1 MQTLK
6 IISDELGIR
15 QQQVQAAVQLLD
27 EGSTVPFI
35 ARYRKEATGA
45 LDDQQLRQLAGRLD
59 YLRELGERRQKILS
73 NLQEQKVLTAEL
85 KQQIEQADSKT
96 TLEDLYLPYK
106 SKRKTKAL
114 LAREAGLEQLLD
126 RIISKAEAPQFAAKD
141 YIQRDGEFST
151 LDKVL
156 EGVQALLNDRA
167 ITQLALLNRQ
177 RGWLKTEAKLTSKVT
192 KGKAE
197 VGSKFKDYF
206 DYAEAVSKIPSH
218 RMLALLRGEKEE
230 ILKLSVT
237 LDDEQHFVSAIL
249 KDLQLPTSSNT
260 REWSQ
265 EAARLCWRDKLKPKL
280 VKALLSEQ
288 KEGAE
293 AEAIKVFSR
302 NLKDLLLAA
311 PAGNKTTMGLD
322 PGIRTG
328 VKVAVINQTGDLLDH
343 ATIYPH
349 APKHQWEQS
358 LAILGKLCRQH
369 SVELISIGNGTASR
383 ETDKLVKELSKQ
395 LPDLN
400 LQSLIVNEAGASV
413 YSASELASKEFPG
426 LDVTIRG
433 AVSIARRVQ
442 DPLAELVK
450 IEPKAIGVGQ
460 YQHDV
465 NQNQLSSGLEAVIED
480 CVNAVGVDLNLA
492 SSAILSRISGLN
504 STIAQNIVDY
514 RSEHGFFK
522 KRSELKK
529 VARLGPK
536 AFEQSA
542 AFLRING
549 GNQVLDSSAVHPE
562 AYSVVEAIA
571 SQHGRKVDSL
581 IGDKAFLQQVDKQA
595 FVTEQF
601 GLYTIQDALNEL
613 EKPGRDPRPEFRTAN
628 LQDGVNELSDLVEGM
643 RLEGTIS
650 NVTNFGAF
658 VDIGVHQDGLVHISQ
673 LADKFVKD
681 PHDVVSAGD
690 IVTVRVQEVDL
701 KRKRIALSM
710 RKQADQTPSANRP
723 DQPAEQRQKPKQ
735 PRNTQPTNNLA
746 LAFSKA
752 RAKR

>member
-6 IISDELGIR
+6 IIADELGIR

-27 EGSTVPFI
+27 EGATVPFI

-73 NLQEQKVLTAEL
+73 NLQEQNVLTAEL

-106 SKRKTKAL
+106 SKRKTKSL

-126 RIISKAEAPQFAAKD
+126 RIISKAEAPQLAAKD
-141 YIQRDGEFST
+141 YIQRNGEFST

-156 EGVQALLNDRA
+156 EGIQALINDRA

-177 RGWLKTEAKLTSKVT
+177 RGWLKTEAKLTSKVA

-237 LDDEQHFVSAIL
+237 LDDERHFVSAIL
-249 KDLQLPTSSNT
+249 KDLQLPTSNNT

-293 AEAIKVFSR
+293 TEAIKVFSR

-328 VKVAVINQTGDLLDH
+328 VKVAVISQTGDLLDH
-343 ATIYPH
+343 TTIYPH
-349 APKHQWEQS
+349 APKHQWDQS

-383 ETDKLVKELSKQ
+383 ETDKLVKELTKQ

-413 YSASELASKEFPG
+413 YSASELASKEFPD

-514 RSEHGFFK
+514 RFEHGFSK
-522 KRSELKK
+522 
-529 VARLGPK
+529 
-536 AFEQSA
+536 
-542 AFLRING
+542 N
-549 GNQVLDSSAVHPE
+549 VLS
-562 AYSVVEAIA
+562 
-571 SQHGRKVDSL
+571 
-581 IGDKAFLQQVDKQA
+581 
-595 FVTEQF
+595 
-601 GLYTIQDALNEL
+601 
-613 EKPGRDPRPEFRTAN
+613 
-628 LQDGVNELSDLVEGM
+628 
-643 RLEGTIS
+643 
-650 NVTNFGAF
+650 
-658 VDIGVHQDGLVHISQ
+658 
-673 LADKFVKD
+673 
-681 PHDVVSAGD
+681 
-690 IVTVRVQEVDL
+690 
-701 KRKRIALSM
+701 
-710 RKQADQTPSANRP
+710 
-723 DQPAEQRQKPKQ
+723 
-735 PRNTQPTNNLA
+735 
-746 LAFSKA
+746 
-752 RAKR
+752 